1 MPEVEKMLTK
11 IKEPGSAIT
20 HFIGMVLAALAAIP
34 MLLRAA
40 SASSPKVVVSLF
52 IFAVSIIGLYTA
64 STAYHTFDISPRVN
78 TFLQKIDHIMI
89 SVLIAGTYTPV
100 CTAVIGGHSGKITL
114 IVIWSLA
121 ALQTLLNIFYIR
133 CPKWLSSAIYI
144 GMGWICVH
152 AFGTILGSI
161 GTAGFVLLLS
171 GGIVYTAGGV
181 VYALKMP
188 GFNSRHPVFGTHE
201 IFHLFVMAGSVLHF
215 LLMFI
220 YVK

>member
-1 MPEVEKMLTK
+1 MLTK

-121 ALQTLLNIFYIR
+121 ALQTLLNIFYIS

-152 AFGTILGSI
+152 AFGTILDSI

-201 IFHLFVMAGSVLHF
+201 IFHLFVMAGSILHF